1 MGYPDV
7 PEPSEMPPIAKES
20 TVPTGS
26 ISDAGSAR
34 ARFAQ
39 AIKAR
44 QTGDGEDDTEHSL
57 WKGNYSPLALLGTAF
72 LLAIVTIAIVVV
84 AAIYGTPTVQ
94 ISLLIAAAVWILF
107 GVYYATRRF
116 GIAYELTTQRF
127 IHESGLLS
135 RRTDRIEVID
145 IEDVSFFQGPIER
158 ILGIGTI
165 HVDSTDRSHP
175 HLHMPGIA
183 NAKEVAGLIDDVRRK
198 ERKKRSLHIQST

>member
-7 PEPSEMPPIAKES
+7 PEPSEMPPIAKAG
-20 TVPTGS
+20 TAPTGS

-44 QTGDGEDDTEHSL
+44 QTGDGEDDTEQSL
-57 WKGNYSPLALLGTAF
+57 WKGNYSPLAMLGTAF
-72 LLAIVTIAIVVV
+72 LVAIVTIAIVVV

-94 ISLLIAAAVWILF
+94 ISLLIAAGVWILF
-107 GVYYATRRF
+107 GVYYASRRF

-127 IHESGLLS
+127 IHEAGLFS

-165 HVDSTDRSHP
+165 DISSTDRSHP
-175 HLHMPGIA
+175 QLHMPGIA